1 MRSRFC
7 RSFVRFLHRSMP
19 GVTRMMRLMVAVVVL
34 LMGSSLSIRGS
45 LQHSRVM
52 RDHTD
57 RSGKRERPLHRQEA
71 AEQNNNQISRAETH
85 TRDGNTDAYQAQ
97 GTVIHSI
104 SGNHST

>member
-1 MRSRFC
+1 MPSVMR
-7 RSFVRFLHRSMP
+7 V
-19 GVTRMMRLMVAVVVL
+19 MRLMVAVVVL
-34 LMGSSLSIRGS
+34 LMGSSLSISGSSS

-57 RSGKRERPLHRQEA
+57 RSGKRERALHRQEA

-85 TRDGNTDAYQAQ
+85 TPDGNTDAYQPQ

>member
-1 MRSRFC
+1 MPSVMR
-7 RSFVRFLHRSMP
+7 V
-19 GVTRMMRLMVAVVVL
+19 MRLMVAVVML
-34 LMGSSLSIRGS
+34 LMGSSRSISVS
-45 LQHSRVM
+45 LQRSRVM

-57 RSGKRERPLHRQEA
+57 RSGKREHPLHRQEA

>member
-1 MRSRFC
+1 
-7 RSFVRFLHRSMP
+7 MP
-19 GVTRMMRLMVAVVVL
+19 GGVREMSLMVAVVVL
-34 LMGSSLSIRGS
+34 RMGSSRSISGS
-45 LQHSRVM
+45 LQRSRVM
-52 RDHTD
+52 RNHTD

>member
-1 MRSRFC
+1 MPSVMR
-7 RSFVRFLHRSMP
+7 V
-19 GVTRMMRLMVAVVVL
+19 MRLMVAVVVL
-34 LMGSSLSIRGS
+34 LMGSSLSIRGSISGSISGS

-85 TRDGNTDAYQAQ
+85 TRDGNTDAYQPQ

>member
-1 MRSRFC
+1 
-7 RSFVRFLHRSMP
+7 MP
-19 GVTRMMRLMVAVVVL
+19 SVMRLMVAVVVL
-34 LMGSSLSIRGS
+34 LMGSSRSISGNISGSVS

>member
-1 MRSRFC
+1 
-7 RSFVRFLHRSMP
+7 MP
-19 GVTRMMRLMVAVVVL
+19 GVMRVMRLMVAVVVL
-34 LMGSSLSIRGS
+34 LMGSSRGISGNISGSVS

-85 TRDGNTDAYQAQ
+85 TRDGNTDAYQPQ

>member
-1 MRSRFC
+1 MPSVMR
-7 RSFVRFLHRSMP
+7 V
-19 GVTRMMRLMVAVVVL
+19 MRLMVAVVML
-34 LMGSSLSIRGS
+34 LMGSSLSISGSISGS
-45 LQHSRVM
+45 LQRSRVM

-85 TRDGNTDAYQAQ
+85 TQDGNTDAYQAQ